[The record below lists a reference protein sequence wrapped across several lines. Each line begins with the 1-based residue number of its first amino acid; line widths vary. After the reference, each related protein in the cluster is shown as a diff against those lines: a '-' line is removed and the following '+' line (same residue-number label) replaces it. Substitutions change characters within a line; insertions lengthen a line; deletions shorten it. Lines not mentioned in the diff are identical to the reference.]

1 MTSRRR
7 AQQRGIAAALLSAVF
22 LGTAPIFGKQAY
34 AAGMTPIP
42 LAAWRILIAAAG
54 LWLVYALI
62 GRRYLY
68 IYPAGLIGCAA
79 VGAVNG
85 IGSLMYYSGLER
97 VDAGV
102 GQMIY
107 SLYPLFLVI
116 FLRLDGHRFSGLT
129 LFRMAL
135 AIVAIALIT
144 QTGGGPVDVVG
155 LGLMLGAGFAYAL
168 HLAIG
173 QRVSYEMPAQTLTLY
188 AVTSMAVVVCAANL
202 IAGWSSV
209 PSAAWQPTLGLA
221 FVTVASRLGMFLG
234 VKRLGSMQTA
244 LIGIT
249 EILVTLIL
257 ALTLLDET
265 LSSRQW
271 IGAGLL
277 VASLLLIGREPTF
290 GGALP
295 RQVQPAASRSSSM
308 ATESQ

>member
-1 MTSRRR
+1 MTSRRH
-7 AQQRGIAAALLSAVF
+7 AQQGGIVAALLSAVF

-34 AAGMTPIP
+34 AAGMTPIA

-62 GRRYLY
+62 GRRYMY
-68 IYPAGLIGCAA
+68 IYPAGLIGCLA

-85 IGSLMYYSGLER
+85 VGSLMYYSGLER

-129 LFRMAL
+129 FFRMAL
-135 AIVAIALIT
+135 AIVAITLIT

-155 LGLMLGAGFAYAL
+155 MGLMLGAGFAYAL
-168 HLAIG
+168 HLAVG

-188 AVTSMAVVVCAANL
+188 AVTSMAAVVCAANL
-202 IAGWSSV
+202 IAGWSPV
-209 PSAAWQPTLGLA
+209 PAAAWQPTLGLA

-257 ALTLLDET
+257 ALTLLGET
-265 LSSRQW
+265 LNGRQW

-277 VASLLLIGREPTF
+277 IASLLLIGREPTF

-295 RQVQPAASRSSSM
+295 RPAKPAASRPSSM
-308 ATESQ
+308 AAESQ